1 MISKIEIENVKG
13 ANDKVQNNV
22 VEGIEISMQV
32 NSSIDEIL
40 LVTSQNNENIEKIGF
55 EIQEQVIATE
65 EIMTAVASISSAS
78 TEIEESATEN
88 DNITQFITKE
98 LITKLNKLDDVNNS
112 TLKLDEELTKYRG

>member
-1 MISKIEIENVKG
+1 
-13 ANDKVQNNV
+13 
-22 VEGIEISMQV
+22 
-32 NSSIDEIL
+32 
-40 LVTSQNNENIEKIGF
+40 
-55 EIQEQVIATE
+55 
-65 EIMTAVASISSAS
+65 MTAVASISSAS